1 MRLPF
6 LLLGF
11 AECRVEGARSADF
24 LNLCRQRGLL
34 YTPVTRGQAGEDFVF
49 RCRLS
54 LLPHM
59 RQSCA
64 ACGIALTVVRYGGL
78 PTLLWRYRKRVGL
91 LIGGLLSLVLIFL
104 ATRVIWDVR
113 VEGLERMALPEVY
126 EQLRA
131 CGLSVGTWIPA
142 LETDEVEGRLLTE
155 SDEVAWVSVNVRG
168 TVAYVQIRELMTP
181 ESARTRTP
189 TNLVAGCDG
198 VIESVR
204 LIAGQP
210 AVKAGDAV
218 RQGELLVSGVRD
230 SEAYG
235 YLISSAQGE
244 VLARTEHTIT
254 LYIPRVSEQ
263 KVFREQKIVEKTLFF
278 FGKAIKVTKSTGI
291 VTGNCDTIKK
301 LEIWSLPGG
310 VALPV
315 YTEATVAR
323 TYEWQS
329 VTWSD
334 EQLYEQAYE
343 QLERELSVHT
353 AQATLLSQRVSS
365 EVTDEGILLSCRYQC
380 VENIAKALPIDTGA
394 P

>member
-11 AECRVEGARSADF
+11 AECRVERARSTDF

-34 YTPVTRGQAGEDFVF
+34 YTPVTKGQTEEDFVF

-54 LLPHM
+54 LL
-59 RQSCA
+59 RGIREACT

-78 PTLLWRYRKRVGL
+78 PPLLWRYRRRVGL
-91 LIGGLLSLVLIFL
+91 LVGGLLSAALIFM

-113 VEGLERMALPEVY
+113 IEGAERMELPVVY

-155 SDEVAWVSVNVRG
+155 SEEVAWVSVNVRG
-168 TVAYVQIRELMTP
+168 TVAYVQIRELMMP

-189 TNLVAGCDG
+189 TNLVAGRDG
-198 VIESVR
+198 VIESLR
-204 LIAGQP
+204 LISGQP
-210 AVKAGDAV
+210 AVKVGDVV

-230 SEAYG
+230 SGAYG
-235 YLISSAQGE
+235 YHVSSAQGE

-254 LYIPRVSEQ
+254 LHIPRVSEQ

-301 LEIWSLPGG
+301 MEIWSLPGG
-310 VALPV
+310 VALPIH
-315 YTEATVAR
+315 TEATVAR
-323 TYEWQS
+323 IYERQI
-329 VTWSD
+329 VAWSD

-353 AQATLLSQRVSS
+353 AGGVLLSQRVSS
-365 EVTDEGILLSCRYQC
+365 EITDEGILLSCRYQC
-380 VENIAKALPIDTGA
+380 VENIAKTLPIDTGA